1 MKTKTTLGLI
11 LTLVSIFSCDNNDSL
26 SIPTIDGLSLY
37 WDHEIF
43 GDEGRRLRF
52 EATTN
57 NEFDNDY
64 DLEFQTSINDKT
76 ITATLTKTIDKGKC
90 QWFPMPTA
98 GDDDPSNCNAS
109 GVFYLADKELS
120 NGTYSLTITT
130 PTFRVT
136 SKLTITDELATID
149 IPANEHLSSS
159 IKYVYPIPKNIL
171 FGSVFYKGSNNT
183 DDANEF
189 LVYLSN
195 LGLIETTVPNY
206 PYRHLAVDETGRLT
220 NSNWQDDNYS
230 IGVLYK
236 MNNVDIKT
244 IFEESKKYFDQTNLN
259 ISLFTSNGDEAHFSK
274 SEGITIV
281 YSKY

>member
-1 MKTKTTLGLI
+1 MRTRTKLGLI
-11 LTLVSIFSCDNNDSL
+11 LTIVAIFSCDNDDSL
-26 SIPTIDGLSLY
+26 PIPTINGLSLY
-37 WDHEIF
+37 WDHEVF

-52 EATTN
+52 EGFTT

-64 DLEFQTSINDKT
+64 DLEFNTSINDKS
-76 ITATLTKTIDKGKC
+76 ITTTLVKTIDKGKC
-90 QWFPMPTA
+90 QWFPMPST
-98 GDDDPSNCNAS
+98 GDDDPNKCNAS
-109 GVFYLADKELS
+109 GGFYLTDKELY
-120 NGTYSLTITT
+120 NGIYSLTIIM
-130 PTFRVT
+130 PSFKVT
-136 SKLTITDELATID
+136 SKLTVTDEMVTLD

-171 FGSVFYKGSNNT
+171 FGSVVYKGSNNT
-183 DDANEF
+183 NDANEF

-206 PYRHLAVDETGRLT
+206 PYRHLAVDETGRIT

-274 SEGITIV
+274 SEGVTIV
-281 YSKY
+281 YSKN

>member
-1 MKTKTTLGLI
+1 MTI
-11 LTLVSIFSCDNNDSL
+11 VAIFSCDNDDSL
-26 SIPTIDGLSLY
+26 PIPTINGLSLY
-37 WDHEIF
+37 WDHEVF

-52 EATTN
+52 ESFTT

-64 DLEFQTSINDKT
+64 DLEFNTSINDKS
-76 ITATLTKTIDKGKC
+76 ITTTVVKTIDKGKC
-90 QWFPMPTA
+90 QWFPMPST
-98 GDDDPSNCNAS
+98 GDDDPNKCNAS
-109 GVFYLADKELS
+109 GGFYLTDKELS
-120 NGTYSLTITT
+120 SGIYSLTIIM
-130 PTFRVT
+130 PNFKVT
-136 SKLTITDELATID
+136 SKLTVTDEKVTLD

-171 FGSVFYKGSNNT
+171 FGSVVYKGSNNT

-281 YSKY
+281 YSKN